1 MGWDRMSSADDD
13 LDDGPEGR
21 VEDSL
26 ERTEGSEEGAGP
38 VGEAGV
44 QEPT

>member
-1 MGWDRMSSADDD
+1 MSSADDD

-26 ERTEGSEEGAGP
+26 EERAEGSEEGAGP